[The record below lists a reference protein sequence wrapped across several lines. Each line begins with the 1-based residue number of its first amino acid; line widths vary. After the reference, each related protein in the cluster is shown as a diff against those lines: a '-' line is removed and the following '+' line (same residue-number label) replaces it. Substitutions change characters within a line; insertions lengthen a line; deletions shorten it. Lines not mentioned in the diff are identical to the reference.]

1 MEDTILPKTYNAIE
15 LEIYGGPLKIK
26 EKTFRDLEEEELLV
40 KVMCATIHPADLFM
54 IKGAYGTCTP
64 EFLPMVPGF
73 EGSGIIVKVG
83 SKLDSKLIGKKCNL
97 FGGPNKNG
105 NYEGLWTQYQ
115 YTSLFQTTVFNS
127 DVSFDQICFAT
138 VNPLT
143 ACGFI
148 DTLKKQNVK
157 VVGQNGASSAF
168 AKMFIRLCA
177 KEGIKTVNV
186 VRKQEHIKKLKE
198 FGADVV
204 LNSCEGNWENE
215 FKSSCESLNVK
226 HFFECVGGSMTG
238 KILNLLPN
246 GSTVYHY
253 GNLELKDISDVK
265 TADLIF
271 QKKTLTGWWLSD
283 WIKTLSLDEIIYW
296 KSFVVK
302 EYESG
307 SDLFETVVSKSYAL
321 EEFEKAFESY
331 LGNMSAGKV
340 LFKPNN

>member
-1 MEDTILPKTYNAIE
+1 MEENILPSTYNSIE
-15 LEIYGGPLKIK
+15 LDTYGGALKIK
-26 EKTFRDLEEEELLV
+26 VNTFRDLEDEELLV
-40 KVMCATIHPADLFM
+40 KVMCATIHPADLFFL
-54 IKGAYGTCTP
+54 KGLYGTCTP
-64 EFLPMVPGF
+64 ELLPAVPGF
-73 EGSGIIVKVG
+73 EGSGVIVKVG
-83 SKLDSKLIGKKCNL
+83 NKLDPNLIGKRCNVV
-97 FGGPNKNG
+97 GGQNKNG
-105 NYEGLWTQYQ
+105 LYEGLWTQYH
-115 YTSLFQTTVFNS
+115 YNSIRLTTVFNS
-127 DVSFDQICFAT
+127 DVDYEKICFAT

-177 KEGIKTVNV
+177 KEGIKTVNI
-186 VRKQEHIKKLKE
+186 VRKQEHINKLKG

-204 LNSCEGNWENE
+204 INSSEENWEKE
-215 FKSSCESLNVK
+215 FKSTCESLHLK

-246 GSTVYHY
+246 ESTVYHY
-253 GNLELKDISDVK
+253 GNLELKDISNVK
-265 TADLIF
+265 TSDLIF

-283 WIKTLSLDEIIYW
+283 WFKTISLEEIIYW
-296 KSFVVK
+296 KTFVVK

-307 SDLFETVVSKSYAL
+307 SDLFETTVSKSFSL
-321 EEFEKAFESY
+321 ENYEKAFESY
-331 LGNMSAGKV
+331 LANMSEGKI